1 MEKSPERSG
10 APCGAEPR
18 EEGTEEQNGKQSGKS
33 LFFEIVRFLIV
44 GGTATLVDYAVSYL
58 LYRWLLPPE
67 AIGGTPSLVLSTAAG
82 FCVGL
87 AVNWT
92 LSVLFVFRNVKD
104 KKKSRSGGS
113 FLKFALIGAVGLAV
127 GLCIQGIVSGW
138 MDVCSIYACPIG
150 ALLAGVFFYWVWGKE
165 DCLAQVNLAR
175 RRPLGRWFYPT
186 AKYVYCG
193 VTVLVLILGAVNGG
207 IG

>member
-58 LYRWLLPPE
+58 LYRWLLPPGS
-67 AIGGTPSLVLSTAAG
+67 IGGTPSLVLSTAAG

-87 AVNWT
+87 AVNWV

-104 KKKSRSGGS
+104 KKKSRSGVS
-113 FLKFALIGAVGLAV
+113 FLKFALIGAVGLGITELGMHLGVSRLPEIVLFGSATFLSESWTWWIMKV
-127 GLCIQGIVSGW
+127 TMTCI
-138 MDVCSIYACPIG
+138 
-150 ALLAGVFFYWVWGKE
+150 
-165 DCLAQVNLAR
+165 
-175 RRPLGRWFYPT
+175 
-186 AKYVYCG
+186 
-193 VTVLVLILGAVNGG
+193 VLVWNY
-207 IG
+207 IGRKLFIFR